1 MYYDVQSHVQVNGGF
16 TDEFKMNADV
26 QQGSVLSPLLF
37 VMVFE
42 ALSLEFQTGCPWEL
56 VYADDLVMVSR

>member
-37 VMVFE
+37 VMF
-42 ALSLEFQTGCPWEL
+42 LRHCHWSFKL
-56 VYADDLVMVSR
+56 VVHGY